1 MIRYVALG
9 IRRDKALEI
18 AQLTKHRYYYR
29 PKPGNRGRKPP
40 GFTLEIKEG
49 TTTQVPDEQL
59 VNSITEILSDPDTQY
74 GYHKMT
80 KALQLCHLVIN
91 WKKVLRLMKEN
102 HLLNEK
108 RKGPERKFVQY
119 RKVIPGGPL
128 EVIEMDI
135 KMVWL
140 EEHRQHAYILTAL
153 DTFTRMVL
161 GWVAAYSIKQ
171 QMVKSLWT
179 EIINNH
185 LQPND
190 CLKRALDIEIRNDND
205 SRFLARSVQQFFKEN
220 HLNQVFTH
228 PYTPQENGHIESF
241 HAILSAHLSRSNF
254 WSINELERDLTLF
267 YFKYNHTRLHSSIC
281 YLPPVTFLKCYN
293 QELVQVNID
302 KKSRKTRFKL
312 LCPHHELSGDMNPKA
327 VPWHMNSLLDFAFI
341 KKGMPVNTGPSML
354 EASPSHR

>member
-1 MIRYVALG
+1 MIRYVAQG

-29 PKPGNRGRKPP
+29 PKPGRGGRKPP
-40 GFTLEIKEG
+40 GCTLVIEEG
-49 TTTQVPDEQL
+49 SPSTVPDEQ
-59 VNSITEILSDPDTQY
+59 VVTAITEILADPDTQY
-74 GYHKMT
+74 GYQKMT
-80 KALQLCHLVIN
+80 KALQLSHLLIN
-91 WKKVLRLMKEN
+91 RKKVLRLMKEN

-108 RKGPERKFVQY
+108 RKGPERRFVQY

-140 EEHRQHAYILTAL
+140 EEYRQHAYILTAL

-161 GWVAAYSIKQ
+161 GRVAAYSIKQ
-171 QMVKSLWT
+171 QMVKALWT

-190 CLKRALDIEIRNDND
+190 CLKRAIDIEIRNDND

-228 PYTPQENGHIESF
+228 PFTPQENGHIESF

-254 WSINELERDLTLF
+254 WSIHELERDLARF

-281 YLPPVTFLKCYN
+281 YLSPVTFLKCYEEN
-293 QELVQVNID
+293 LVQVTID
-302 KKSRKTRFKL
+302 EKSRKTRFKL
-312 LCPHHELSGDMNPKA
+312 RCPHHELSGDMNLKA
-327 VPWHMNSLLDFAFI
+327 VPWNMNSLLDFAFL
-341 KKGMPVNTGPSML
+341 KTGMPVNTETSFI
-354 EASPSHR
+354 EASP